1 MRYIKKTGIL
11 LEAEG
16 KKQTK
21 DFIDSCWND
30 AEKKYENLIYDSSRL
45 EKLGSVLFEGQKDDN
60 GNSYCCYC
68 MRRLFLKDTADKHS
82 KNVTYEHIV
91 PHKIKSDEWE
101 LDKNIICSSQT
112 STESTLPYALKV
124 Y

>member
-1 MRYIKKTGIL
+1 MRYIKKTGIP

-30 AEKKYENLIYDSSRL
+30 AEKRYENLIYDSSRL

-60 GNSYCCYC
+60 GNS
-68 MRRLFLKDTADKHS
+68 FAAT
-82 KNVTYEHIV
+82 V
-91 PHKIKSDEWE
+91 
-101 LDKNIICSSQT
+101 
-112 STESTLPYALKV
+112 
-124 Y
+124 